1 MMSLFKYT
9 AIIGLACLSACTT
22 VPRIDQTGANFPNP
36 DVENP
41 GIIVIAEPVLT
52 PKPAEPIPAPPPP
65 APEPPE
71 QPVYELPNEFANLEG
86 WLWSD
91 IEASFASFRNSCKSW
106 AQADQSAMLNPN
118 LPQYGRY
125 SDWAQPCQAAIIAT
139 QPHRFFEAHFAPVQ
153 QSTDTERDGLLTGY
167 YEPEMEVRL
176 KPDAE
181 FYEPILAKPANKDI
195 QSLSRANLSARS
207 SRVIAYGRPID
218 VFFLQIQG
226 SGRIRYKN
234 GTSLRAAYAGNN
246 GKSYKS
252 IGKVLVERGEL
263 TVQQASKQAIEDW
276 MTRNGRKA
284 ARDLM
289 NENPRYIFFTEQ
301 KIEGNEGPRGAMRV
315 PLTAMGSLAVDPRYH
330 PYGVPIWLETTL
342 PQKGGDFR
350 GTRQNILVMAQDTGS
365 AIRGPLR
372 GDLFFG
378 SGEQAGARA
387 GVMKHRAVW
396 FVFLPKAL
404 ALKNTPSPTS

>member
-1 MMSLFKYT
+1 MLSSFKY
-9 AIIGLACLSACTT
+9 ICGVIFIGLTACATMPKT
-22 VPRIDQTGANFPNP
+22 DQTGKNFPDP

-41 GIIVIAEPVLT
+41 GVIVLAEPILT
-52 PKPAEPIPAPPPP
+52 PAPAAPIPAPPPP

-71 QPVYELPNEFANLEG
+71 QPVYELPNEFADLEN
-86 WLWSD
+86 WLGSD
-91 IEASFASFRNSCKSW
+91 IDAAFASFKNSCQSW
-106 AQADQSAMLNPN
+106 KQADQSAMLNPN

-125 SDWAQPCQAAIIAT
+125 SDWTGACHGALIAT
-139 QPHRFFEAHFAPVQ
+139 SPHRFFEAHFTPVQ
-153 QSTDTERDGLLTGY
+153 QSTDTEVDGLLTGY
-167 YEPEMEVRL
+167 YEPEMDVRL
-176 KPDAE
+176 KADAE
-181 FYEPILAKPANKDI
+181 FYEPILAKPTLEAT
-195 QSLSRANLSARS
+195 QRLPRAGLSAQS

-226 SGRIRYKN
+226 SGRIRFKD
-234 GTSLRAAYAGNN
+234 GTSLRAGYAGNN
-246 GKSYKS
+246 GKPYKS

-263 TVQQASKQAIEDW
+263 TVEQASKQAIEDW
-276 MTRNGRKA
+276 MARNGRKA
-284 ARDLM
+284 ARQLM

-301 KIEGNEGPRGAMRV
+301 KIDGNEGPRGAMRV

-330 PYGVPIWLETTL
+330 PYGVPIWLDTTL

-350 GTRQNILVMAQDTGS
+350 GKKQTILVMAQDTGS

-378 SGEQAGARA
+378 SGEAAGARA

-396 FVFLPKAL
+396 SVFLPKAL
-404 ALKNTPSPTS
+404 ALKYAPAPNS